1 MNLHL
6 WNFHKNLIL
15 KQKRIKRENYSKENT
30 YTSILHWVFGLNNM
44 KLKVLLNPIAFTPRP
59 CPPLINY
66 EKSKVSF
73 CKTIKTNS
81 WKEKFKELNNI
92 KSDEQL
98 LLKKRRWKTNEF
110 LCNYFACMCSISTE
124 SWLLL
129 CVCNKQHLL

>member
-15 KQKRIKRENYSKENT
+15 KQNEKNGKITPKKYLYINFTLSVWTRKYEIKSP
-30 YTSILHWVFGLNNM
+30 SQPHCLH
-44 KLKVLLNPIAFTPRP
+44 P

-73 CKTIKTNS
+73 CKIIKSTH
-81 WKEKFKELNNI
+81 EKKNANI
-92 KSDEQL
+92 QSDEQL
-98 LLKKRRWKTNEF
+98 LLKKKKEKTNEF

-129 CVCNKQHLL
+129 CVYNKQHLL